1 MECALFT
8 GVRLVLSLIGIAI
21 GSLMET
27 NHQRRRFI
35 VVVVAAAAAARW
47 YRKCQ
52 VVEGHCRISSGIGQR
67 AISWQNYWTKYYY
80 RIRKRW
86 KSQRRSIV
94 RWPGQRPAR
103 HDSEPACS
111 SIPPA
116 APPGPSIIVG
126 VHIVPRQDN
135 KVLIPKL
142 VEHERAKR

>member
-52 VVEGHCRISSGIGQR
+52 VVEGHCRISSGICQR

-103 HDSEPACS
+103 HDSVACS
-111 SIPPA
+111 SPP
-116 APPGPSIIVG
+116 PPRPSIIVG

-135 KVLIPKL
+135 KELIPKL